1 MSDVR
6 KQRIEI
12 LRSKVWR
19 NAQRKD
25 LINKVSKFIPIS
37 IDSFMDRETNSI
49 FCKELFSKLDN
60 LSDRTI
66 FGNMN
71 YEENRKLSLELLEK
85 VAKIIQFPANQGR
98 LFFFR
103 EHGIEAVKLDINEI
117 FDNLEE
123 ISIIT
128 NFLNGYGDFIL
139 VGDDLEF
146 GVCIERTEYHY
157 EFSMW
162 GVAEI
167 TGIEAFLEE

>member
-6 KQRIEI
+6 KQRIEV
-12 LRSKVWR
+12 LRRKVWR
-19 NAQRKD
+19 DAQRKD
-25 LINKVSKFIPIS
+25 LIDEVSKFIPIS
-37 IDSFMDRETNSI
+37 IASFMDPEANSI

-66 FGNMN
+66 FGNTN
-71 YEENRKLSLELLEK
+71 YEENKKLSLELLEE
-85 VAKIIQFPANQGR
+85 VVKIINFPANQGR

-103 EHGIEAVKLDINEI
+103 EHGIEAVNLDINEL
-117 FDNLEE
+117 FQNLEE

-139 VGDDLEF
+139 VGDNLEF

-157 EFSMW
+157 EFSIW
-162 GVAEI
+162 GVTEI
-167 TGIEAFLEE
+167 TEVEAF

>member
-6 KQRIEI
+6 KHRIEV
-12 LRSKVWR
+12 LKRKVWR
-19 NAQRKD
+19 NAQRKA
-25 LINKVSKFIPIS
+25 LINAVSKFIPIS
-37 IDSFMDRETNSI
+37 IDSFMDPEDNSI

-60 LSDRTI
+60 LSDRRI
-66 FGNMN
+66 FGDTNCK
-71 YEENRKLSLELLEK
+71 ENRKLSLVLLEE
-85 VAKIIQFPANQGR
+85 VAKTIKFPVNQGR
-98 LFFFR
+98 LFFYR
-103 EHGIEAVKLDINEI
+103 RCGIEVVKLNINGI

-167 TGIEAFLEE
+167 TGIEAFLKE